1 MELAGTKCT
10 AAYLCQMALDGYTL
24 KMELPELQELVS
36 LLRRSSG
43 NLNQIAKRVTSTGR
57 IYDTDIEEL
66 LRSQE
71 RLWAAANDL
80 LTRLTPL
87 K

>member
-1 MELAGTKCT
+1 
-10 AAYLCQMALDGYTL
+10 MALDGYTL

-43 NLNQIAKRVTSTGR
+43 NLNQIAKRVNSTGR
-57 IYDTDIEEL
+57 IYDTDMEEL
-66 LRSQE
+66 LQSQE